1 MGICAYQAIVAM
13 CGFAHGEQFVGLGLH
28 AGLVGVSIRQSGFKS
43 DFSHA
48 IIRNSIQ
55 CILS

>member
-1 MGICAYQAIVAM
+1 VAM
-13 CGFAHGEQFVGLGLH
+13 CGFAHGEQFVGLGQH

-43 DFSHA
+43 DFRHA